1 MRWVKTVAHTG
12 KKINIYIYI
21 YIQGFGGKTC
31 KKRDHLQ
38 DSGANGKIILTLM
51 LNRKTGQGLD

>member
-1 MRWVKTVAHTG
+1 MGEDCSTYREEDKY
-12 KKINIYIYI
+12 IYIYI

>member
-1 MRWVKTVAHTG
+1 MGEACSTYREEEQ
-12 KKINIYIYI
+12 

-38 DSGANGKIILTLM
+38 DSGANGKIILKLI
-51 LNRKTGQGLD
+51 LNRKAGQGLD